1 MKETKEFERALVHA
15 RSVERMYV
23 LTLKVDEDHEK
34 ISLAGVGGECP
45 ASFDMQNGGALL
57 GRACVEEIEG
67 SADVISLIDGV
78 IHGPIE
84 EITFNTRGTLIRSKF
99 RFNDGTRIAWGRVL
113 FTRGRRTEVVRYP
126 PYPRR
131 A

>member
-1 MKETKEFERALVHA
+1 MP
-15 RSVERMYV
+15 
-23 LTLKVDEDHEK
+23 
-34 ISLAGVGGECP
+34 GPC
-45 ASFDMQNGGALL
+45 LL
-57 GRACVEEIEG
+57 GQACVEEIED

-78 IHGPIE
+78 MNGATE
-84 EITFNTRGTLIRSKF
+84 EITFNSRGTLIRSKL
-99 RFNDGTRIAWGRVL
+99 RFNDGTGIVWGRVL